1 MITLINPDKDWN
13 GLRTSKG
20 GNSLYSILE
29 VRKEAALVFSKK
41 LDEHI
46 VDLEDKRE
54 VVRSV
59 IHVSINRFVGY
70 DGKKERDICLFTYL
84 TLKSLEAIGKIIN

>member
-1 MITLINPDKDWN
+1 
-13 GLRTSKG
+13 
-20 GNSLYSILE
+20 
-29 VRKEAALVFSKK
+29 
-41 LDEHI
+41 
-46 VDLEDKRE
+46 LEDKRE